1 MIVRL
6 VAVALAFVITGG
18 PALTITCQATC
29 AERETA
35 AAPSGNHQQHS
46 CHTATSSKGV
56 AIIGVPHICGHSDT
70 SEVGTNQSVKP
81 FATSALVAIDIAF
94 AAPVLQA
101 TRISFARAE
110 HSPPGSVSQI
120 NQLRI

>member
-6 VAVALAFVITGG
+6 AAVALAFVIMGG

-56 AIIGVPHICGHSDT
+56 AIIGVPHVDGAFHWS
-70 SEVGTNQSVKP
+70 VGGRHAGRGFDWIQ
-81 FATSALVAIDIAF
+81 
-94 AAPVLQA
+94 
-101 TRISFARAE
+101 
-110 HSPPGSVSQI
+110 
-120 NQLRI
+120 